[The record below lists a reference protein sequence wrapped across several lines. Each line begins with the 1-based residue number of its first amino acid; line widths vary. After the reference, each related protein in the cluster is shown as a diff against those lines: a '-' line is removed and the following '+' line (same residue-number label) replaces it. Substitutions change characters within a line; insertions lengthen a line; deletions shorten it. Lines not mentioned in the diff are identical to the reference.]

1 MTLEEFVSD
10 TLIQIVRGVESARQK
25 SLRVAPRVINFTE
38 SDTPVVHADA
48 ANPRAFIVDFDVAV
62 TVSKTTDTEAKGG
75 VSIHVFEAG
84 GHRSSS
90 SERSTVSRVKF
101 AVPVTYGD

>member
-10 TLIQIVRGVESARQK
+10 TLVQIVTGVENARK
-25 SLRVAPRVINFTE
+25 TSLRVAPRVINFTE

-62 TVSKTTDTEAKGG
+62 TVSKTTDTEAKCG
-75 VSIHVFEAG
+75 VSISCVRG
-84 GHRSSS
+84 RRSSQFLLG
-90 SERSTVSRVKF
+90 TVHSQPRQVCS
-101 AVPVTYGD
+101 AGDVW